1 MPEEN
6 ARNFIKILLAR
17 YECAG
22 RYVRES
28 MYVCVWCSCLD
39 IIWAAAQMKLSPM
52 CIMYIKPTLQ
62 TTSNHILKEPQFKA
76 CPSHSY

>member
-28 MYVCVWCSCLD
+28 MYVGVSVCVMLMFRYYLSSCANE
-39 IIWAAAQMKLSPM
+39 IITYVHYVHKTNSP
-52 CIMYIKPTLQ
+52 
-62 TTSNHILKEPQFKA
+62 NHF
-76 CPSHSY
+76 